1 MMIGCLIPVVMGLT
15 LLGPIQAEPIPT
27 EVMTG
32 WMNEAE
38 VGPGRM
44 RENGSQSHRLTQVEL
59 ELYPIEFERKRPDKS
74 KKRGRKKGKLKGKR
88 GFHKLVA
95 PIEKMIERATRR
107 HESDKKYRKYFTRS
121 HVLSQIYTHLDKN
134 VEGLRALAETLAAKE
149 VVREMVYLAEKV
161 DVSNLSR
168 ANNKRSYQ
176 VFADIFTELYGLAY
190 RVIRPELGE
199 LKVLGPT
206 KLCDGSFLEAC
217 LSMSWAIYRRGKNK
231 AKMHLLL
238 DLNLLPDQLVLTPG
252 KGSEREALRQM
263 IKAGVSYI
271 IDRGYNSYQLF
282 ADIAEMGAYFITR
295 LLKNAGYEVIISLPV
310 SAQDAR
316 RGILADQLIYLG
328 EGDTRV
334 EPVFRRVVYQAPDG
348 KIYQYL
354 TNRLDLSPWI
364 ICQAYKYRWQIELFF
379 RWIKN
384 HLQVKHFLSR
394 SENAVKIQLY
404 AALVTYLL
412 VALFAAKELGAVKL
426 RVRHLR
432 QIKNMLDSLI
442 SEAEIV
448 RYLADLAA
456 MARTDV
462 QQSQL

>member
-1 MMIGCLIPVVMGLT
+1 
-15 LLGPIQAEPIPT
+15 
-27 EVMTG
+27 
-32 WMNEAE
+32 
-38 VGPGRM
+38 
-44 RENGSQSHRLTQVEL
+44 
-59 ELYPIEFERKRPDKS
+59 
-74 KKRGRKKGKLKGKR
+74 
-88 GFHKLVA
+88 
-95 PIEKMIERATRR
+95 
-107 HESDKKYRKYFTRS
+107 
-121 HVLSQIYTHLDKN
+121 
-134 VEGLRALAETLAAKE
+134 LRALAETLADKE
-149 VVREMVYLAEKV
+149 LVREMVYLAEKV

-168 ANNKRSYQ
+168 ANNNRSCQ
-176 VFADIFTELYGLAY
+176 VFADIFTELYSVAY

-217 LSMSWAIYRRGKNK
+217 LSMSWAIYRQGKNK

-238 DLNLLPDQLVLTPG
+238 DLNLLPDKLVLTAG

-263 IKAGVSYI
+263 LKAGVSYI

-282 ADIAEMGAYFITR
+282 ADMAEMGAYFITR
-295 LLKNAGYEVIISLPV
+295 LLKNASYEVIISLPV
-310 SAQDAR
+310 SAQDAQ

-394 SENAVKIQLY
+394 SENAVRIQLY
-404 AALVTYLL
+404 AALITYLL
-412 VALFAAKELGAVKL
+412 VALFTAKELGAVKL
-426 RVRHLR
+426 SVRHMR
-432 QIKNMLDSLI
+432 RIKNMLDSLI

-456 MARTDV
+456 MAMADV
-462 QQSQL
+462 EQCQV